1 MGVTQLLM
9 STPDCGRVSRVQQ
22 LFGFVELLCVCRTSC
37 PGWTS
42 SLVQRTG
49 ETGVCVVMLTW
60 MLWLVGQGAFDDT
73 LNERSEGAAQ
83 RGEGGDLP
91 HQTETPSP
99 SDSSPSLQTLTER
112 QRASMSAHEYK
123 HWALAGVQL
132 LWFCFILVHFST
144 ICTFHTLAF
153 TNSSEIFTSF
163 VLHTVNL
170 GLAVKLNYI
179 FNYLSLFFCLWRDRD
194 MDKYCSFATKGETSL
209 GAGVF
214 WVEDVK
220 FTKSRSELL
229 YYWYWATWLIT
240 NNDIHNY
247 SKVYYLKLFQDF
259 PL

>member
-1 MGVTQLLM
+1 MGATQLLM
-9 STPDCGRVSRVQQ
+9 SMPGCGRVSRVQQ

-37 PGWTS
+37 PGWRS
-42 SLVQRTG
+42 GLVQRAG

-123 HWALAGVQL
+123 HCALAGVQL
-132 LWFCFILVHFST
+132 LWFCSILVHFST

-153 TNSSEIFTSF
+153 TNSPEIFTF
-163 VLHTVNL
+163 
-170 GLAVKLNYI
+170 
-179 FNYLSLFFCLWRDRD
+179 LFCTQW
-194 MDKYCSFATKGETSL
+194 
-209 GAGVF
+209 
-214 WVEDVK
+214 
-220 FTKSRSELL
+220 
-229 YYWYWATWLIT
+229 I
-240 NNDIHNY
+240 
-247 SKVYYLKLFQDF
+247 
-259 PL
+259 